1 MNWGKGI
8 MIGMG
13 LFMSF
18 ILYMVISLMGK
29 RVDLQSEDYYK
40 KEIEYETEIAQIENA
55 NRLGYIVEL
64 RRENDHLFI
73 ELPDTLDLRSS
84 NIEFIRPNDE
94 KKDIRLEG
102 KNEKTLI
109 YPLSKMDV
117 GQYDVQV
124 QFKDN
129 SDKVYL
135 YKTKFYK

>member
-1 MNWGKGI
+1 
-8 MIGMG
+8 MG

-64 RRENDHLFI
+64 RRENDYLFI

-129 SDKVYL
+129 ADKVYL

>member
-64 RRENDHLFI
+64 RRENDYLFI
-73 ELPDTLDLRSS
+73 ELPDSLDLRSS

>member
-40 KEIEYETEIAQIENA
+40 KEIEYENEIAQIRNA
-55 NRLGYIVEL
+55 NQLDDAVEL
-64 RRENDHLFI
+64 RRENDYLFI
-73 ELPDTLDLRSS
+73 ELPDSMDIRSS
-84 NIEFIRPNDE
+84 TIAFIRPNDE

-102 KNEKTLI
+102 KNKKTLI
-109 YPLSKMDV
+109 YPLSKLDAGTYNVEV
-117 GQYDVQV
+117 GFTDQEG
-124 QFKDN
+124 KT
-129 SDKVYL
+129 YL
-135 YKTKFYK
+135 HKTSFYR

>member
-1 MNWGKGI
+1 
-8 MIGMG
+8 MG

-64 RRENDHLFI
+64 RRENDYLFI
-73 ELPDTLDLRSS
+73 ELPDSLDLRSS

>member
-64 RRENDHLFI
+64 RRENDYLFI